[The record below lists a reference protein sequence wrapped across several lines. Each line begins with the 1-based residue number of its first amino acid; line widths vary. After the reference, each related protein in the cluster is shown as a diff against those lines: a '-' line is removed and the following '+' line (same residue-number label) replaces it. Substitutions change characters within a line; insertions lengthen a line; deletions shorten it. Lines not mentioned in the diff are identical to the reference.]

1 MTSDDFFAYTKTD
14 ANSLVRGESIS
25 TFLSQF
31 ISFFVYGYSMITGTQ
46 TMITGTQTMITGT
59 QTMITGTQT
68 QVTLL
73 DPLIFSNACVLSY
86 IRADSM
92 VVFCKRCYC
101 CSIITVDMNSPYRY
115 VLRRGVPH
123 ISGLPQFS
131 LKHCREATHNTTLPV
146 AIPWSINTCHV
157 HQSCC

>member
-14 ANSLVRGESIS
+14 ANNLVRGESIS

-59 QTMITGTQT
+59 QT

-73 DPLIFSNACVLSY
+73 DPLIFSSACVLSY
-86 IRADSM
+86 ITADSM
-92 VVFCKRCYC
+92 VVFV
-101 CSIITVDMNSPYRY
+101 S
-115 VLRRGVPH
+115 
-123 ISGLPQFS
+123 
-131 LKHCREATHNTTLPV
+131 A
-146 AIPWSINTCHV
+146 AIAALLS
-157 HQSCC
+157 Q